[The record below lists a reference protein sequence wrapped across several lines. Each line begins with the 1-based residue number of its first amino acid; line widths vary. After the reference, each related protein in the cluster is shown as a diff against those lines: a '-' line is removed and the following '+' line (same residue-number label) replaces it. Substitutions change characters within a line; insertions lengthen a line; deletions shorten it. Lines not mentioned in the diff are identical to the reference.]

1 MAGRAHHHPTARD
14 LHTLRSATRLHADEI
29 VSDVALVRHLL
40 AVRFPQW
47 DSLRIRGFASGGTDN
62 AIYRLGDDLAVRL
75 PLRPSAVAQLS
86 SDARWLPVLAPH
98 LPMAIPEVV
107 ATSDPVEATSSH
119 PGFAWPWGIY
129 RWIDGVAVT
138 LAGLADPL
146 HDAAVLASFLRA
158 LQAIDPTGGPAPGPH
173 NSGRGIPL
181 VGRDART
188 RACIGEMRGM
198 IDTDAVT
205 ASWEASLEV
214 PAWSGSPRWV
224 HGDMH
229 QGNLLMARGGS
240 RMALPRPTNAGRKA
254 GLSLSAVIDFGCL
267 GVGDPAVDLMV
278 AWMLFDRPSRKVFRE
293 SLRSDEA
300 TWIRGR
306 GWALSWAL
314 IYVPYYRLTN
324 PAGVEV
330 ALRTISEVL
339 SDDL

>member
-1 MAGRAHHHPTARD
+1 MAGREQ
-14 LHTLRSATRLHADEI
+14 ATRLHADEI

-40 AVRFPQW
+40 MDRFP
-47 DSLRIRGFASGGTDN
+47 DLASLPIRRFASSGTDN

-75 PLRPSAVAQLS
+75 PLRPGATAQLS

-98 LPMAIPEVV
+98 LPLAIPEVV
-107 ATSDPVEATSSH
+107 ATGDPVEATSSH

-129 RWIDGVAVT
+129 RWIDGEAVT

-158 LQAIDPTGGPAPGPH
+158 LQAIDPTGGTAPGPH
-173 NSGRGIPL
+173 NSGRGLPL
-181 VGRDART
+181 AGREART
-188 RACIGEMRGM
+188 RACIGEMHGM
-198 IDTDAVT
+198 INADAVT

-214 PAWSGSPRWV
+214 PTWSGPPRWV
-224 HGDMH
+224 HGDIH
-229 QGNLLMARGGS
+229 QGNLLMARGVS
-240 RMALPRPTNAGRKA
+240 RVAPPRPMRKSPREGA
-254 GLSLSAVIDFGCL
+254 ALSSVIDFGCL

-278 AWMLFDRPSRKVFRE
+278 AWVLFDRPSRKVFRE
-293 SLRSDEA
+293 CLQPDEA

-330 ALRTISEVL
+330 AMRTISEVL
-339 SDDL
+339 SDDQ